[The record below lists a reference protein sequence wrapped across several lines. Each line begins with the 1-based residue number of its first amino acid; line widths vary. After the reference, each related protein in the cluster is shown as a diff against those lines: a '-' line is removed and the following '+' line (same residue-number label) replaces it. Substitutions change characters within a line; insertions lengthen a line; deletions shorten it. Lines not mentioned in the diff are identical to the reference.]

1 MLRNALIRLFINA
14 TALVT
19 VDFLFSGIQFRDNGS
34 LILAAIVFGLLN
46 TFIKPIL
53 LIFTLPINIL
63 TLGLFTII
71 INGIILQL
79 TDFLLDSFYI
89 SSFGLSI
96 LAAILI
102 SLVSIIMQ
110 GILQDKKIER
120 Y

>member
-14 TALVT
+14 TALVI
-19 VDFLFSGIQFRDNGS
+19 VDYLFTGIDFRDSGS
-34 LILAAIVFGLLN
+34 LIIAAIVFGILN

-63 TLGLFTII
+63 TLGLFTVV
-71 INGIILQL
+71 INGIILEL
-79 TDFLLDSFYI
+79 TDFLLDSFYV
-89 SSFGLSI
+89 SSFGVAI